1 MKEQKKQKQKN
12 NCDVLK
18 YSSHPPNHRRTYMY
32 KVDLIGGDNLFLP
45 LSVCLSYLFLSDVP
59 DLLMCL

>member
-18 YSSHPPNHRRTYMY
+18 YSSHPPNHRRKYMY
-32 KVDLIGGDNLFLP
+32 KVDLIGGDN
-45 LSVCLSYLFLSDVP
+45 
-59 DLLMCL
+59 

>member
-18 YSSHPPNHRRTYMY
+18 YSSHPPNQEGRTCI
-32 KVDLIGGDNLFLP
+32 K
-45 LSVCLSYLFLSDVP
+45 
-59 DLLMCL
+59 